1 MECKLNC
8 GLDVRFLRE
17 ETVHSFNVRD
27 SICAGLEGGAAVA
40 PPSGKVHL
48 KSALFQS
55 STCLEDT

>member
-1 MECKLNC
+1 MECKLER

-17 ETVHSFNVRD
+17 ETVHTFNVRD
-27 SICAGLEGGAAVA
+27 SICAGLEGGAAVCA
-40 PPSGKVHL
+40 AQWESAV